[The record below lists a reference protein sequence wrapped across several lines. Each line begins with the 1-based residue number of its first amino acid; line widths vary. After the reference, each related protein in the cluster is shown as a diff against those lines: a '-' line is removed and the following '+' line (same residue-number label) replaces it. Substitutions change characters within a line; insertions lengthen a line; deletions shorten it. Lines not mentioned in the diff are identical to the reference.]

1 MALQREELQ
10 AWLRLTLS
18 PGVGNQSARRL
29 LAALGSAEAVFEAA
43 PARLNEQVTPAQA
56 LALSQPPAGL
66 PALLERT
73 WRWLQTPAEG
83 LCHQVLTLGDP
94 AYPADLLQLAD
105 PPLML
110 YALSGQ
116 PLPPSQG
123 PLQAVAVVGSRN
135 PSAQG
140 LENAQAFAH
149 SLVGQGF
156 CVVSGLALGIDG
168 AAHEG
173 ALNAAA
179 GAPPDTA
186 GPLQWPTLAVVGTGL
201 DRVYPRQHRALA
213 HRVALQGVMLSEYPL
228 GTPPLAANFP
238 KRNRLIAALSRGTLV
253 VEAAL
258 ASGSLVTARL
268 AVEQG
273 KEVFAIPGS
282 IHAPQSRGCHALI
295 RQGAKLV
302 ETVQDILEE
311 LPSPRRPSRQPE
323 LPGLARPGAAG
334 PAADAGTQRP
344 AEPPAWWALSAHRHG
359 LSPGDG
365 DGSAARIG
373 SPKGPSGELGYIAR
387 MMDVLVFVYENYGR
401 SDACP
406 ELTQLSHKLTA
417 VGFESEEIEQALDWL
432 EDLQQTAAGM
442 RAVVPRH
449 GSSTPPLTRPRVQKA
464 RHDSVRAYLPREIE
478 HLGSEGLGFLL
489 FLQAAKALPTELH
502 EVVMERAT
510 AAHDRPLT
518 LDELK
523 IIIRMVFWQ
532 FDHEPSALV
541 LDELCHDRS
550 TQTLH

>member
-29 LAALGSAEAVFEAA
+29 LAALGSAEAVFEAPRDQLGTLA
-43 PARLNEQVTPAQA
+43 TPAQTQA
-56 LALSQPPAGL
+56 LCQPPAGL
-66 PALLERT
+66 QTLLERT
-73 WRWLQTPAEG
+73 WDWLQNPTEG

-110 YALSGQ
+110 YALSGR
-116 PLPPSQG
+116 PLPPSDA
-123 PLQAVAVVGSRN
+123 PLQAMAVVGSRN

-140 LENAQAFAH
+140 LENAHAFAH
-149 SLVGQGF
+149 SLVGHGF

-173 ALNAAA
+173 ALSAAA
-179 GAPPDTA
+179 GRPDTA
-186 GPLQWPTLAVVGTGL
+186 HGPTWAVVGTGL

-238 KRNRLIAALSRGTLV
+238 KRNRLIAALARGTLV

-268 AVEQG
+268 AAEQG

-311 LPSPRRPSRQPE
+311 LPSSHSPDSPRSPGVPQPE
-323 LPGLARPGAAG
+323 LPGLASRHEAAAEGAPVTGDEVLDALGQDPCTLDTLQARCGWSTPTLQARLLTLELNGQISRLPGG
-334 PAADAGTQRP
+334 RFQ
-344 AEPPAWWALSAHRHG
+344 
-359 LSPGDG
+359 
-365 DGSAARIG
+365 RIG
-373 SPKGPSGELGYIAR
+373 MA
-387 MMDVLVFVYENYGR
+387 
-401 SDACP
+401 
-406 ELTQLSHKLTA
+406 
-417 VGFESEEIEQALDWL
+417 
-432 EDLQQTAAGM
+432 
-442 RAVVPRH
+442 
-449 GSSTPPLTRPRVQKA
+449 
-464 RHDSVRAYLPREIE
+464 
-478 HLGSEGLGFLL
+478 
-489 FLQAAKALPTELH
+489 
-502 EVVMERAT
+502 
-510 AAHDRPLT
+510 
-518 LDELK
+518 
-523 IIIRMVFWQ
+523 
-532 FDHEPSALV
+532 
-541 LDELCHDRS
+541 
-550 TQTLH
+550 